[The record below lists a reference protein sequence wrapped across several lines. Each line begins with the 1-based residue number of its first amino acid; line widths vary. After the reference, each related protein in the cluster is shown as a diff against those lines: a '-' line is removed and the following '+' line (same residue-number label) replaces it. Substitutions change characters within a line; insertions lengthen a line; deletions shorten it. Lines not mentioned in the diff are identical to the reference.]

1 MIKVLFIGDIN
12 GKAGRNCVKAVL
24 PGLIKEKNIDFI
36 IANVENA
43 AGGFGITYETFREI
57 KENKIDVLT
66 MGNHTWDNKDIF
78 TFIDNEPSLL
88 RPANLPEDV
97 PGRGFGVFS
106 VNNSGIKIGV
116 INLNGRIFMEPAQCP
131 FRIAEKIVNEIKE
144 ITPVIIVDI
153 HAEATSEKQAMG
165 FFLDGKV
172 SAVIGTHTHVPTAD
186 ERILPNG
193 TGFITDAGMT
203 GPFDSVIGV
212 KKDIIIRR
220 FLNGLPEK
228 FEIANNDIHLN
239 GVFLSIDTDSG
250 KTKDINRINIK
261 YENS

>member
-57 KENKIDVLT
+57 KENKIDVST